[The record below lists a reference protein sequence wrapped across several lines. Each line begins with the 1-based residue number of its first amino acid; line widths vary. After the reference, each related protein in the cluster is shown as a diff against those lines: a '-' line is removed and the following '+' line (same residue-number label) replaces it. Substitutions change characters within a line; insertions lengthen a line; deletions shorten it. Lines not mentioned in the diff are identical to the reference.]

1 SWKRRNRMEPIKASE
16 KQSLKQRVIEGMKQY
31 IIDSELTSGD
41 KLPTERAFTELFDV
55 SRSVIREAL
64 SYLENIGILRIRQGQ
79 GAIINESNIE
89 KLMDSFFFLWQINH
103 KNIREVL
110 GLRVIFECSAIDEII
125 VQNNHQAIKKLKRTI
140 ETMEQS
146 NDPEIWRQSDVDFH
160 QQLLQSTQNEL
171 FIQMTN
177 MITNY
182 FFQVQHIEL
191 SAEETKQTMKEHYLI
206 IEAIEAN
213 DGLRAK
219 EILTKHINQA
229 KV

>member
-1 SWKRRNRMEPIKASE
+1 MEPIEASE
-16 KQSLKQRVIEGMKQY
+16 KQSLKQKVIEGIKQY
-31 IIDSELTSGD
+31 ITDHELTSGD

-79 GAIINESNIE
+79 GAFISESNIE

-103 KNIREVL
+103 KNLREVL

-125 VQNNHQAIKKLKRTI
+125 LQGNHQAIKKLKQTV

-146 NDPEIWRQSDVDFH
+146 NDPQVWRQADIDFH

-171 FIQMTN
+171 FIQMIN

-191 SAEETKQTMKEHYLI
+191 SREETEQTIKEHYLI
-206 IEAIEAN
+206 ISTIEAQN
-213 DGLRAK
+213 GLEAK
-219 EILTKHINQA
+219 RILTKHINQA

>member
-1 SWKRRNRMEPIKASE
+1 MEPIKASE

-79 GAIINESNIE
+79 GAFINESNIE
-89 KLMDSFFFLWQINH
+89 KLMDNFFFLWQINH

>member
-1 SWKRRNRMEPIKASE
+1 MEPIKASE

-31 IIDSELTSGD
+31 IIDHELTSGD
-41 KLPTERAFTELFDV
+41 KLPAERAFTELFDV

-64 SYLENIGILRIRQGQ
+64 SYLENIGILRIHQGQ
-79 GAIINESNIE
+79 GAFINESNIE

-125 VQNNHQAIKKLKRTI
+125 LQNNHQAIKKLKQTI

-191 SAEETKQTMKEHYLI
+191 SAEETKQTMEEHYLI
-206 IEAIEAN
+206 IEAIEAK
-213 DGLRAK
+213 DGLQAK

>member
-1 SWKRRNRMEPIKASE
+1 MEPIKASE

-79 GAIINESNIE
+79 GAFINESNIE